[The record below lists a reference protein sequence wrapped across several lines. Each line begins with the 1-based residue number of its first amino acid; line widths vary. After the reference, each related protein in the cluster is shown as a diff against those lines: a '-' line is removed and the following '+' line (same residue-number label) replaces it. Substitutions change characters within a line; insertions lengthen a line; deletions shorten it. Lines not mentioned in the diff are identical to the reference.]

1 MGAILFSLKFADIYK
16 CTYWSRIESLKSIT
30 IINNL
35 RHDIGLNLYKTIKH
49 RITYNAIGQY
59 VTLPF
64 VKFAFSLN
72 RF

>member
-35 RHDIGLNLYKTIKH
+35 RHDIGLNLYKTI
-49 RITYNAIGQY
+49 
-59 VTLPF
+59 
-64 VKFAFSLN
+64 
-72 RF
+72 

>member
-1 MGAILFSLKFADIYK
+1 MGAILFSLKFSDIYK

-49 RITYNAIGQY
+49 RITYKMQFDNM
-59 VTLPF
+59 
-64 VKFAFSLN
+64 SLSLSWN
-72 RF
+72 LHLV